1 MILQR
6 KPIALTKFSLATH
19 IENTLKR
26 PTTWLLGGRG
36 VQLANSVLLSA
47 IVVRRFGLGMVGSFA
62 IGYIAV
68 AFLPHI
74 LSLGLNSELPRT
86 KRPMPELVF
95 IAAVVQGAM
104 FILAAPLLY
113 LYATVMANSRAE
125 RPIIFVVA
133 MFGCFTGMFNVA
145 LTLRI
150 LLREFRSAFFC
161 PLIELVAVVAGG
173 FFAHSGLQIAC
184 FALGGKILTFSL
196 IWPKIRPR
204 WVRLRAVLPTATQGS
219 KYLFLD
225 ILSTLSEQLIPF
237 VLGIFAPR
245 EQLGLF
251 RLCQQIS
258 SAAETPGWSY
268 VQSKYPEL
276 TKGEHSLNKEIAL
289 RARTIGMGAA
299 GLCLVGSAPMAF
311 FVFHTPVI
319 ALMMLILSAA
329 LPWRYVAY
337 VNDWR
342 LRAVGRIGPT
352 LVLAVARV
360 AVCAAAL
367 ELTVRSFG
375 VWAGIWTSALASILF
390 GWLYQRA
397 ADVGELRNN
406 TSSAGT
412 PAAAKAI

>member
-1 MILQR
+1 V
-6 KPIALTKFSLATH
+6 TKSSLVLH
-19 IENTLKR
+19 VENTLKR

-47 IVVRRFGLGMVGSFA
+47 VVVRRFGLGMVGSFA

-74 LSLGLNSELPRT
+74 ISLGLNSELPRT
-86 KRPMPELVF
+86 KRPIPELLF
-95 IAAVVQGAM
+95 IAAVVQGTM
-104 FILAAPLLY
+104 FLLVTPLLY
-113 LYATVMANSRAE
+113 LYATIMATSHAE
-125 RPIIFVVA
+125 IPIIFVVA

-150 LLREFRSAFFC
+150 LLREFRSAFFS
-161 PLIELVAVVAGG
+161 PLIELVAIVTGG
-173 FFAHSGLQIAC
+173 FLTHSGLQMAC
-184 FALGGKILTFSL
+184 FALGGKILAFGF
-196 IWPKIRPR
+196 IWPKIRFR
-204 WVRLRAVLPTATQGS
+204 QVQLRAVLPTANHGS

-237 VLGIFAPR
+237 ALGISAPR

-268 VQSKYPEL
+268 VQAKYPEL
-276 TKGEHSLNKEIAL
+276 TQGKHSVSKEIAR

-299 GLCLVGSAPMAF
+299 GLCLVGSVPLAL

-319 ALMMLILSAA
+319 ALMMLVLSAA

-342 LRAVGRIGPT
+342 LRAVGRVAPT
-352 LVLAVARV
+352 LILAIARV
-360 AVCAAAL
+360 AVCAIAL
-367 ELTVRSFG
+367 ELTVRPFG
-375 VWAGIWTSALASILF
+375 VWAAVWTSALASILF
-390 GWLYQRA
+390 GWLYERA
-397 ADVGELRNN
+397 ADAAELRHTMNP
-406 TSSAGT
+406 TG
-412 PAAAKAI
+412 AAAAVKVG

>member
-1 MILQR
+1 M
-6 KPIALTKFSLATH
+6 
-19 IENTLKR
+19 KR
-26 PTTWLLGGRG
+26 PTTWLLSGRG

-47 IVVRRFGLGMVGSFA
+47 VVVRRFGLGMVGSFA

-86 KRPMPELVF
+86 KRPMPELLF

-104 FILAAPLLY
+104 FLLVTPLLY
-113 LYATVMANSRAE
+113 LYATIMATSHAE

-150 LLREFRSAFFC
+150 LLREFRSAFFS
-161 PLIELVAVVAGG
+161 PLIELVAIVTGG
-173 FFAHSGLQIAC
+173 FLAHSGLQMAC
-184 FALGGKILTFSL
+184 FALGGKIVAFSF
-196 IWPKIRPR
+196 IWPKIPFRR
-204 WVRLRAVLPTATQGS
+204 VQLRVVLPTANQGS

-237 VLGIFAPR
+237 ALGISAPR

-268 VQSKYPEL
+268 VQAKYPEL
-276 TKGEHSLNKEIAL
+276 TEGNHSVSKEIAR

-299 GLCLVGSAPMAF
+299 GLCLVGSVPMALF
-311 FVFHTPVI
+311 AFHTPVI
-319 ALMMLILSAA
+319 ALMMLVLSAA

-342 LRAVGRIGPT
+342 LRAVGRVAPT
-352 LVLAVARV
+352 LILAIARV
-360 AVCAAAL
+360 AVCAIAL
-367 ELTVRSFG
+367 ELTVRPFG
-375 VWAGIWTSALASILF
+375 VWAAVWTSALASILF
-390 GWLYQRA
+390 GWLYERA
-397 ADVGELRNN
+397 ADAGELRRTVNP
-406 TSSAGT
+406 TGA
-412 PAAAKAI
+412 PAAVKVV